1 MNIDYIWLVVA
12 FAITAVVGVV
22 LHRWQ
27 RPVLP
32 RLYVWI
38 TLAGTLFATY
48 YILNV
53 FFGTGRTGW
62 P

>member
-1 MNIDYIWLVVA
+1 MNIDYIWLIVA

-38 TLAGTLFATY
+38 TLAGTLFSTY

>member
-1 MNIDYIWLVVA
+1 
-12 FAITAVVGVV
+12 VV

>member
-1 MNIDYIWLVVA
+1 MNIDVTWLIVA
-12 FAITAVVGVV
+12 VILSVLVGVV

-38 TLAGTLFATY
+38 TIIGTLFASY

>member
-1 MNIDYIWLVVA
+1 MYIEIKW
-12 FAITAVVGVV
+12 AIAAIFITVLVGVV

-38 TLAGTLFATY
+38 SIVGTLFASY

-53 FFGTGRTGW
+53 FFGSGRTGW

>member
-1 MNIDYIWLVVA
+1 MRIEPEWLIVA
-12 FAITAVVGVV
+12 AVISGLVGVV

-27 RPVLP
+27 RPPLAK
-32 RLYVWI
+32 RYVWI
-38 TLAGTLFATY
+38 TVFGTLFALY

-53 FFGTGRTGW
+53 LFGSGRTGW